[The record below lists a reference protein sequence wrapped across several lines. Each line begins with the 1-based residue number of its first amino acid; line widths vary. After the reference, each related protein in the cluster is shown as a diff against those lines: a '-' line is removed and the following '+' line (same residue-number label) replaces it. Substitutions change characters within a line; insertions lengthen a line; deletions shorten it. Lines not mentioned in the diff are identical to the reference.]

1 MDEIKYMSMSDDD
14 IKFYL
19 GKDAPILKYNEL
31 AKYKTIEKL
40 LPKHKAFFILLYP
53 VTSDSSGHWVAL
65 TRFNNTI
72 EYYDSYGGI
81 IDDPLNWKSSKFRG
95 NKRYLSEMLNKTKL
109 NVDYN
114 SFDFQSKRDTMISTC
129 GCYSVFRVLTMI
141 ELNADLEKNNLLLQT
156 LKDSNEDMSY
166 DDIVVQYINKR

>member
-1 MDEIKYMSMSDDD
+1 MDETKYQSMSDDN
-14 IKFYL
+14 ILYYL
-19 GKDAPILKYNEL
+19 PHAVILKYNDL

-40 LPKHKAFFILLYP
+40 LPKHKSFFILLYP
-53 VTSDSSGHWVAL
+53 VMSDSSGHWVAL

-72 EYYDSYGGI
+72 EYYDSYGGV
-81 IDDPLNWKSSKFRG
+81 IDDAFNWKSSNFRG
-95 NKRYLSEMLNKTKL
+95 NKRYLSNLLNKTKL